1 MMLSP
6 HTGVPVLGSGGPQVL
21 CLETGARVT
30 LCIGVGLVPGLLPQY
45 MRGGQSPHVFL
56 KKKRQE
62 EKYL

>member
-1 MMLSP
+1 M
-6 HTGVPVLGSGGPQVL
+6 LGSGGPQVL